1 MSKQYQGSKKKAR
14 RNRFIERDKKRAN
27 KRAEIISIEKA
38 TTIEEL
44 AMAMGVKLT

>member
-27 KRAEIISIEKA
+27 KRADEKA